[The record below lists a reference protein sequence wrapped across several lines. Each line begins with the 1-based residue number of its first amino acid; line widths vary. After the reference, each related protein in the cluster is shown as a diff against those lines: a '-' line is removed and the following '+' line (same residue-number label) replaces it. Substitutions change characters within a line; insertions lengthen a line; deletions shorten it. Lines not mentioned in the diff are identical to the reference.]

1 MTRTRSIVSALR
13 VPGFWL
19 PPDMGPITGKAGRRL
34 NFVEGN
40 SVRNWEF
47 TFFGIAIY
55 TMWDP
60 PVISWFIS
68 PSNYSY
74 FRTINHSY
82 WSYLHQ
88 LSYLT
93 GASLIVGICVWELWT
108 WICPSLGISWWIQ
121 WIHGFRRSGS
131 VRSTHHGHQ
140 LPPNSGDHPSKSCF
154 GWRWFF
160 DHGVIYLI
168 SNSKNGS
175 AMVLLC
181 LRSVMCFLYFPLV
194 SFSKNMLEKCC

>member
-1 MTRTRSIVSALR
+1 MA
-13 VPGFWL
+13 F
-19 PPDMGPITGKAGRRL
+19 
-34 NFVEGN
+34 
-40 SVRNWEF
+40 EF
-47 TFFGIAIY
+47 TGYDGPAVGHCCLCKGQRLDDVLWSRCQARLAPMLWA

-168 SNSKNGS
+168 SNSKNSS
-175 AMVLLC
+175 AMVPLC